1 MNPEWKG
8 NIMGIKWRESLS
20 IGIPVIDNQ
29 HKELLHRFDGLLIAC
44 QNGKGIEELKGLQTF
59 LEEYVQTHFNHEE
72 ALQRLHRYPAYEA
85 HRAEHLYFIEQ
96 LDKLKAETQKEG
108 VSTHHVV
115 ETNNLLLK
123 WLLNHISKVD
133 MELGTFLKAGT
144 P

>member
-1 MNPEWKG
+1 
-8 NIMGIKWRESLS
+8 MGIVWRESLAV
-20 IGIPVIDNQ
+20 GVEAIDKQ
-29 HKELLHRFDGLLIAC
+29 HKELLLQFDRLLNAC
-44 QNGKGIEELKGLQTF
+44 QEGKGIDELKKLQVF
-59 LEEYVQTHFNHEE
+59 LEEYVHTHFKDEE

-85 HRAEHLYFIEQ
+85 HRSEHLYFIEQ
-96 LDKLKAETQKEG
+96 INKLKTEIQKEG

-133 MELGTFLKAGT
+133 MELGTFLKTGS

>member
-1 MNPEWKG
+1 
-8 NIMGIKWRESLS
+8 MGIQWRDSLA
-20 IGIPVIDNQ
+20 IGVTKIDDQ
-29 HKELLHRFDGLLIAC
+29 HKELLLRFDKLLNAC
-44 QNGKGIEELKGLQTF
+44 QAGQGGDELKRLLTF
-59 LEEYVQTHFNHEE
+59 LEEYVHTHFNDEE
-72 ALQRLHRYPAYEA
+72 ALQRLHHYPGYEA

-96 LDKLKAETQKEG
+96 LNKLKRETLEKG

-133 MELGTFLKAGT
+133 KDLGDFVNSGR